1 MLATPHLFFDLGTLN
16 DILDAFEAATSSW
29 VFNLYPAALVT
40 FFTLATI
47 ELAWSIF
54 RHLVGGSSTLEGL
67 FDLVVRKIVAL
78 SFSYYVLYFSP
89 AIIPLILNSFQKA
102 GTLATG
108 IDALRPSTYLAVGC
122 QLAASFMTRANGLGV
137 LLDPFSVDVLVVASF
152 GTVALFGL
160 MAAIILL
167 TLIESY
173 LVIPCAVFLLPF
185 AATRWTSSLTE
196 GVFAH
201 TFTLGLRL
209 LLLMLVGGILKN
221 FLAAWTQQAQASDFF
236 ISPIAYIGFCGE
248 LLCLTLLLWNVPRL
262 ARAMIRPTLTLHFSP
277 RVGDN

>member
-1 MLATPHLFFDLGTLN
+1 MLATHLFFDLGTLN
-16 DILDAFEAATSSW
+16 DILDAFEAATYSW
-29 VFNLYPAALVT
+29 VFNLYPIALAT

-54 RHLVGGSSTLEGL
+54 RHLLGSSSSLEGL
-67 FDLVVRKIVAL
+67 FDLLIRKIVAL

-89 AIIPLILNSFQKA
+89 AILPLILTSFQKA

-122 QLAASFMTRANGLGV
+122 ELAASFMTRANGLGV
-137 LLDPFSVDVLVVASF
+137 LLDPFSINVLVLASF

-185 AATRWTSSLTE
+185 AATRWTSSLAE

-201 TFTLGLRL
+201 TFALGLR
-209 LLLMLVGGILKN
+209 
-221 FLAAWTQQAQASDFF
+221 FLAAWTEQAQSSGFL
-236 ISPIAYIGFCGE
+236 ISPIAYIGFCGQ

-262 ARAMIRPTLTLHFSP
+262 ARALIRPTLSLHLSP